1 MSSSSPSSWSYDDIF
16 FNYVAPFLGCL
27 IASSLFAAP
36 IKDLRLCLLNG
47 KLGPLNPIPWA
58 FMTGN
63 TFGWVTYGY
72 LKNDPFL
79 IASNMPGLILS
90 LWLNIGASK
99 LQYAEHMMMTTRKLM
114 NDSQYQYHHQ
124 SSSSQK
130 QKQQQQHLD
139 PYERSNGSSRS
150 TNRSNGSISFN
161 INDNSKNREIYRS
174 SNGLIFTSQDVWFLR
189 VVVSWAVVLIIV
201 GWLGVPKQHGQL
213 IVGIFVNTNL
223 LVFYAAPLSTMW
235 TCIETKTSNSIHTPT
250 MILNCGNATFWSL
263 YGIAQHDV
271 VIWGPN
277 ALGLSLG
284 VAQALLCIWYP
295 KTTTSTTSSVPVGM
309 EMGVESDYSDQQ
321 HGGEIEFQPVLRTT
335 DDPDDDM
342 NIRTGNNDAGLA
354 DASDLNDD
362 DDDDNDEYYNDYGDG
377 LHRSGRNI
385 PPTL

>member
-1 MSSSSPSSWSYDDIF
+1 MSSSSSSWTYNEIF

-36 IKDLRLCLLNG
+36 IKDLRLCLLRG

-63 TFGWVTYGY
+63 TFGWVAYGY

-99 LQYAEHMMMTTRKLM
+99 LQYAEHMTTTTTKK
-114 NDSQYQYHHQ
+114 NSQFSSP

-130 QKQQQQHLD
+130 QQHLD
-139 PYERSNGSSRS
+139 PYEGKNDADSHI
-150 TNRSNGSISFN
+150 SIS
-161 INDNSKNREIYRS
+161 NDGDNFKLRENYSSSSSSSSS
-174 SNGLIFTSQDVWFLR
+174 SNGLIFTNQDVWFLR

-201 GWLGVPKQHGQL
+201 GWLGVPKQYGQL
-213 IVGIFVNTNL
+213 IVGVFVNMNL

-235 TCIETKTSNSIHTPT
+235 TCIETKTSDSIHTPT

-263 YGIAQHDV
+263 YGIAQRDV

-295 KTTTSTTSSVPVGM
+295 KTTTSTTSSMSLGVGV
-309 EMGVESDYSDQQ
+309 GARRDDADQQQ
-321 HGGEIEFQPVLRTT
+321 HGGEIEFQPVLRNT
-335 DDPDDDM
+335 DGPDDDM
-342 NIRTGNNDAGLA
+342 NITGNNDGGLS
-354 DASDLNDD
+354 DASDLND
-362 DDDDNDEYYNDYGDG
+362 EYYNEYRDG
-377 LHRSGRNI
+377 LHLSNI